1 MEIYIGLLLS
11 LFLIMYAV
19 FNSIFIGY
27 MLIVCWI
34 IFLLISL
41 RKGFKLNEILNMS
54 FTGGK
59 KSFVVL
65 KVFLL
70 IGAVIG
76 VWMASGTIQ
85 TLVYYSIKYIS
96 PSLFVLFTF
105 LICCITSFLIGT
117 SLGTVSIVG
126 IPLMILAQSGNVNV
140 NIIAGAIISGAYFG
154 DRCSPMSSSAALV
167 ANLTKTN
174 LFINIKNMMYSSLVP
189 FLLSIVFYYILS
201 IFHPLQIIN
210 DNLSKE
216 IMGSFIISPILLI
229 PAAIILILSLCK
241 INLKTSISISI
252 LVAIVLAIV
261 FQRYQVEEV
270 LQYMFFG
277 FKLNNNS
284 PLSNI
289 IKGGGVVS
297 MLKVCLVVY
306 VSCSLAGIFEG
317 IKMFDKLKSYLIKRS
332 LTGSRL
338 FGVTAMVSTLTA
350 AFGCNQSI
358 AMVMTNEIM
367 KDCYAGNYKYKF
379 AMHLEN
385 SGILISALIP
395 WNLAALVPTTTL
407 NISATGYL
415 PYAFYLYILPMVYL
429 IYCKYWDKPKPLKC
443 EEKKYV
449 L

>member
-11 LFLIMYAV
+11 FLLIMYAV
-19 FNSIFIGY
+19 LNTIFIGY
-27 MLIVCWI
+27 VLIICWI
-34 IFLLISL
+34 IFVLVSIK
-41 RKGFKLNEILNMS
+41 KGFKIKEILKMS
-54 FTGGK
+54 LTGGK
-59 KSFVVL
+59 KAYVVL

-70 IGAVIG
+70 IGAVVG

-85 TLVYYSIKYIS
+85 TLVYYCIKYIS

-126 IPLMILAQSGNVNV
+126 IPLMIIAQSGNMNL

-167 ANLTKTN
+167 ASLTKTD
-174 LFINIKNMMYSSLVP
+174 LFINIKNMLYSSIVP
-189 FLLSIVFYYILS
+189 FLLAIVFYYIIS
-201 IFHPLQIIN
+201 MFHPLKIVN
-210 DNLSKE
+210 NNLSNE
-216 IMGSFIISPILLI
+216 IIKTFRINLILLI

-241 INLKTSISISI
+241 IKIKTSISISI
-252 LVAIVLAIV
+252 IAAIILAVL
-261 FQRYQVEEV
+261 FQHYEVKEV
-270 LQYMFFG
+270 LQYMIFG

-284 PLSNI
+284 PLGNI

-297 MLKVCLVVY
+297 MLRVCLVVY

-317 IKMFDKLKSYLIKRS
+317 IKMFDKLKSS
-332 LTGSRL
+332 LLKMSLKGSRL
-338 FGVTAMVSTLTA
+338 FGATLMVSTLTA

-367 KDCYAGNYKYKF
+367 KDCYDGADNYKF
-379 AMHLEN
+379 ALHLEN

-407 NISATGYL
+407 NVSTTGYL
-415 PYAFYLYILPMVYL
+415 PYAFYLYILPIVYF
-429 IYCKYWDKPKPLKC
+429 IYFKFSDKTITLKQRENQC
-443 EEKKYV
+443 

>member
-1 MEIYIGLLLS
+1 MEMYIGLLMSFL
-11 LFLIMYAV
+11 LIMYAV
-19 FNSIFIGY
+19 FNSMFIGY
-27 MLIVCWI
+27 ILIICWI
-34 IFLLISL
+34 LFILISL
-41 RKGFKLNEILNMS
+41 KKGFKLKEILKMS
-54 FTGGK
+54 STGGK

-70 IGAVIG
+70 IGAVVG

-96 PSLFVLFTF
+96 PSLFVLFAF

-140 NIIAGAIISGAYFG
+140 SIIAGAIMSGAYFG

-174 LFINIKNMMYSSLVP
+174 LFINIKNMFYSSLIP

-201 IFHPLQIIN
+201 IFHPLKIVDDNLLNEIMKTFIIN
-210 DNLSKE
+210 
-216 IMGSFIISPILLI
+216 PILLI

-241 INLKTSISISI
+241 IKLKTSICISI
-252 LVAIVLAIV
+252 LVAFVLAV
-261 FQRYQVEEV
+261 TFQHYQVKEV
-270 LQYMFFG
+270 LQYMTFG

-297 MLKVCLVVY
+297 MLRVCLVVY

-317 IKMFDKLKSYLIKRS
+317 IKILDKLKHSLIKRS
-332 LTGSRL
+332 LAGSRL
-338 FGVTAMVSTLTA
+338 FAATLVVSTLTA

-367 KDCYAGNYKYKF
+367 KDCYADTDNYKF
-379 AMHLEN
+379 ALHLEN

-407 NISATGYL
+407 NISTTGYL
-415 PYAFYLYILPMVYL
+415 LYAFYLYILPLVYFA
-429 IYCKYWDKPKPLKC
+429 YCKYSD
-443 EEKKYV
+443 YAYRNV
-449 L
+449 SI

>member
-1 MEIYIGLLLS
+1 MEIYIGLILS
-11 LFLIMYAV
+11 FLLIMYAAI
-19 FNSIFIGY
+19 NSIFIGY
-27 MLIVCWI
+27 VLIICWLLF
-34 IFLLISL
+34 IFVSL
-41 RKGFKLNEILNMS
+41 VKGYELKEILNMS
-54 FTGGK
+54 FNGGK

-70 IGAVIG
+70 IGAVVG

-140 NIIAGAIISGAYFG
+140 DVIAGAIISGAYFG

-167 ANLTKTN
+167 ANLTKTD
-174 LFINIKNMMYSSLVP
+174 LFINIKNMLYSALIP
-189 FLLSIVFYYILS
+189 FLISIVFYYILS
-201 IFHPLQIIN
+201 IFHPLEIVN
-210 DNLSKE
+210 NNLSSE
-216 IMGSFIISPILLI
+216 IMKTFRINLILLI

-241 INLKTSISISI
+241 IRIKTSISISI
-252 LVAIVLAIV
+252 LAAFVLAV
-261 FQRYQVEEV
+261 FFQHYQVKDV
-270 LQYMFFG
+270 LKYMVFG
-277 FKLNNNS
+277 FNLNNNS

-289 IKGGGVVS
+289 IKGGGIVS
-297 MLKVCLVVY
+297 MLRVCLVVY

-317 IKMFDKLKSYLIKRS
+317 IKMFDKLKGYLIKRS

-338 FGVTAMVSTLTA
+338 FGATAMVSTLTA

-367 KDCYAGNYKYKF
+367 KDCYTDTYKYKF
-379 AMHLEN
+379 ALHLEN

-407 NISATGYL
+407 NISTTGYL
-415 PYAFYLYILPMVYL
+415 PYAFYLYIVPAVYF
-429 IYCKYWDKPKPLKC
+429 IYCKYSDEHKTW
-443 EEKKYV
+443 
-449 L
+449 